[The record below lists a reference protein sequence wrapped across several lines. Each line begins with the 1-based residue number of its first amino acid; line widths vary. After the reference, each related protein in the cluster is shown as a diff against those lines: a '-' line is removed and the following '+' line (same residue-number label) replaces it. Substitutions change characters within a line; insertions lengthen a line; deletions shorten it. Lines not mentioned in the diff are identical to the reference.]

1 MQKNI
6 MPAVLKETSAGFV
19 RYQLQDAMLLKRE
32 IDCVGEITT
41 EMVNAL
47 ILQLR
52 YLQREDAKK
61 QITMYINSPGGE
73 VTAGLAL
80 YDVMQALSCPVRTV
94 FVGLAASMSA
104 LIFMCGKQ
112 RDILPNARVM
122 IHDPL
127 VTGNIGGSAL
137 KMESM
142 SRDLMKIREVT
153 GRIIARHTGKELEEI
168 FVRTATDSYFDA
180 KEAVD
185 FGMADRII
193 KKI

>member
-1 MQKNI
+1 
-6 MPAVLKETSAGFV
+6 
-19 RYQLQDAMLLKRE
+19 
-32 IDCVGEITT
+32 
-41 EMVNAL
+41 
-47 ILQLR
+47 
-52 YLQREDAKK
+52 
-61 QITMYINSPGGE
+61 
-73 VTAGLAL
+73 
-80 YDVMQALSCPVRTV
+80 
-94 FVGLAASMSA
+94 
-104 LIFMCGKQ
+104 
-112 RDILPNARVM
+112 M